1 MNPFEKSHPPG
12 KVVSLTIVGNLVETC
27 PQMSQKGQK
36 GSLLPRFHEKNIR
49 KHLGDRDRERT
60 DMTVLKTIAREN
72 ADNEI
77 ISSGRDIWENAWS
90 FSRAIIFPKGLSQI
104 II

>member
-60 DMTVLKTIAREN
+60 DMTVLKTIARE
-72 ADNEI
+72 I